1 MRLRSKRDHQSQMI
15 CFGCHLLATSCAC
28 SKKKSIRVLLSKHFS
43 FVFHFCACEQQA
55 LLLEQQRI
63 HQLRNYQASMEAAGL
78 SISFPGH
85 RPLSRAQSSPASAS
99 SFPISV
105 PTPDP
110 PVKPRFTT
118 GQHRPPLLPLKHHVL
133 CACSFAYT
141 VTQIYSHCKA
151 TSRIHRQFSRLPVTL
166 ISILMH
172 SGLERKKKSPK
183 NQVNW
188 PENTVLVPAS
198 IW

>member
-1 MRLRSKRDHQSQMI
+1 MSKLIFCPLVVKHIYIFSKQLTMTTAGFI
-15 CFGCHLLATSCAC
+15 LFMCFLHVC
-28 SKKKSIRVLLSKHFS
+28 VL
-43 FVFHFCACEQQA
+43 EQQA

-105 PTPDP
+105 PTTDP
-110 PVKPRFTT
+110 PTKPRFTT
-118 GQHRPPLLPLKHHVL
+118 GQHRRCWAV
-133 CACSFAYT
+133 
-141 VTQIYSHCKA
+141 A
-151 TSRIHRQFSRLPVTL
+151 TSAHRLWCFACFQRW
-166 ISILMH
+166 ISL
-172 SGLERKKKSPK
+172 LK
-183 NQVNW
+183 NGAVD
-188 PENTVLVPAS
+188 LAS

>member
-1 MRLRSKRDHQSQMI
+1 
-15 CFGCHLLATSCAC
+15 
-28 SKKKSIRVLLSKHFS
+28 
-43 FVFHFCACEQQA
+43 QA

-105 PTPDP
+105 PAPDP

-118 GQHRPPLLPLKHHVL
+118 GLVYDSLMQKHQ
-133 CACSFAYT
+133 CMCGNT
-141 VTQIYSHCKA
+141 NSHPEHA
-151 TSRIHRQFSRLPVTL
+151 GRIQSIWSRLQET
-166 ISILMH
+166 
-172 SGLERKKKSPK
+172 GLRAQCE
-183 NQVNW
+183 
-188 PENTVLVPAS
+188 
-198 IW
+198 